1 MPDPSAALSSRP
13 VSGRRRWSAPAACA
27 AAALLWLCCVG
38 PAVPADAGGTSAAE
52 RDKSAKLEVLRRTIK
67 DLRTSLDKARDQRSE
82 LRGQL
87 RDAEVNIGSLSVA
100 IKKLERETQQK
111 NAELRGLR
119 AQRDEVSAALDL
131 QRQALAQQIVAGYA
145 MGRQGQLK
153 IVLSQQEPSSIGRML
168 TYYDYLNRARVDRI
182 GEIDRKLAEIDVL
195 QQAIAQQAEALE
207 DLHNQRAGQLQA
219 LQESKASRRQILVKL
234 GAEINTKQQ
243 RLEALLQNERNLSEL
258 VIKLRRALAA
268 IPPEPAPAPSSA
280 PPSRSATGPAPK
292 DGAPFARYK
301 GRLSWPA
308 RGKITARYGSSRQ
321 VGALTWRGVMIGAE
335 EGGDVKAIYRGRV
348 AFADWLRGFGLLII
362 IDHGDGYMSLYGHN
376 QNLARGVGD
385 WVERGDVIATVGNS
399 GGEDSAGLYFEIR
412 HNGVPDNPLQWCRAD
427 G

>member
-1 MPDPSAALSSRP
+1 
-13 VSGRRRWSAPAACA
+13 
-27 AAALLWLCCVG
+27 
-38 PAVPADAGGTSAAE
+38 
-52 RDKSAKLEVLRRTIK
+52 
-67 DLRTSLDKARDQRSE
+67 
-82 LRGQL
+82 
-87 RDAEVNIGSLSVA
+87 
-100 IKKLERETQQK
+100 
-111 NAELRGLR
+111 
-119 AQRDEVSAALDL
+119 
-131 QRQALAQQIVAGYA
+131 
-145 MGRQGQLK
+145 
-153 IVLSQQEPSSIGRML
+153 ML

-268 IPPEPAPAPSSA
+268 IPPEPAPAPAPSSA